1 MSVPPFVYGLLLL
14 IEALGPLEIPMNVDI
29 VRSGAVDDRL
39 LLEAEQTVYRVRD
52 LETDARRLD
61 IERSRLYG
69 HVFFVFMAP
78 LEESPG
84 DGEEGEQPGI
94 AAIDFSD
101 VFLALA
107 SRQPSQEEEL
117 IIETSVAGSWS
128 ILLRGDSIILATTEA
143 PLFLHARPAVPL
155 LQ

>member
-14 IEALGPLEIPMNVDI
+14 IEALGPLDVPMNVDI

-39 LLEAEQTVYRVRD
+39 LLEAEQTVFRVRD
-52 LETDARRLD
+52 LETDSRRLD

-78 LEESPG
+78 EATS
-84 DGEEGEQPGI
+84 EEGNQPDI
-94 AAIDFSD
+94 LAIDFSD

-107 SRQPSQEEEL
+107 SRQPSPGEEL
-117 IIETSVAGSWS
+117 IIESSDAGSWS
-128 ILLRGDSIILATTEA
+128 ILLRGDSVIIASTEA
-143 PLFLHARPAVPL
+143 PLFLHARPAVPV